1 MTYSNIEK
9 PDVAS
14 FLQRAKKNI
23 AGKPSYI
30 CPACGNG
37 GGKDGTGIT
46 EDRERPGHYHCFVCG
61 FDGDAFDLLD
71 IVNG

>member
-37 GGKDGTGIT
+37 GGKHGTGIT
-46 EDRERPGHYHCFVCG
+46 C
-61 FDGDAFDLLD
+61 LLYTSRC
-71 IVNG
+71 V